1 MLRLKDLLLP
11 DTRQQKAPI
20 GVYFMWAFPM
30 GSIPNP
36 ICNPTQG
43 KSSIISLSQ
52 IISATLSIHSRPNIC
67 NQYFIEGF
75 RTGKWQSNG
84 KFADH
89 Q

>member
-1 MLRLKDLLLP
+1 
-11 DTRQQKAPI
+11 
-20 GVYFMWAFPM
+20 M

-52 IISATLSIHSRPNIC
+52 VISATLSIHSRPNNC

-75 RTGKWQSNG
+75 RMESDNQTENLQITNSRPSVKNRQVASIINVTHISN
-84 KFADH
+84 
-89 Q
+89 